1 MSIFGKSNFSISSSR
16 RRKAN
21 VKIAKNTAIN
31 LSPRNGSNNGS
42 RNKKNT
48 NISTKA
54 WVFSRRLFSLKISS
68 EEDLKNTERRSINN
82 DNGIILNRESN
93 TNDINHSNFS
103 DVDDTKVSIKREDPK
118 IGRNELVKISNG
130 KDTKEIKYK
139 KAQALIDSGEWK
151 IV

>member
-1 MSIFGKSNFSISSSR
+1 MFQGMLDEIDFETIR
-16 RRKAN
+16 
-21 VKIAKNTAIN
+21 V
-31 LSPRNGSNNGS
+31 
-42 RNKKNT
+42 
-48 NISTKA
+48 
-54 WVFSRRLFSLKISS
+54 LFSLKISS
-68 EEDLKNTERRSINN
+68 EEDLKNTERSSINN

>member
-1 MSIFGKSNFSISSSR
+1 MGLR
-16 RRKAN
+16 AY
-21 VKIAKNTAIN
+21 AQKNPKN
-31 LSPRNGSNNGS
+31 EF
-42 RNKKNT
+42 KKEAFHMFQGMLDEIDFET
-48 NISTKA
+48 IR
-54 WVFSRRLFSLKISS
+54 VLFSLKISS